1 MSAAWP
7 HIPVLRDEVVA
18 ALAPRDGEVFVD
30 CTLGMGG
37 HTEALLQAAD
47 CTVIGVDRD
56 PAALQ
61 IAQSRLSAF
70 GARFRPVHGSFGD
83 LAEILAEHGAWGV
96 DREGGSGVDGI
107 LADLG
112 VSSLQL
118 DTPGR
123 GFSFRAAGPL
133 DMRMDTSAGQ
143 RAADLLNHW
152 DESQLGTCIAS
163 LGEERHAR
171 RVARLI
177 VQGRPWSDTLVLA
190 EAIAAAIPGGRAS
203 RIHPA
208 TRTFQAIRIA
218 VNDELGQLERLLP
231 VAVEHLLPGGRLAII
246 SFHSLEDRIVKR
258 FCARESGRDA
268 ERDPYGNPVGTPRL
282 ARLASITPSPDDP
295 NPRSRS
301 ARLRTAVR
309 L

>member
-1 MSAAWP
+1 MSRWP
-7 HIPVLRDEVVA
+7 HIPVLLSEVVT
-18 ALAPRDGEVFVD
+18 ALAPKSGEVLVD

-37 HTEALLQAAD
+37 HSEALLQAAD

-56 PAALQ
+56 VQALQ
-61 IAQSRLSAF
+61 IARERLAPF
-70 GARFRPVHGSFGD
+70 GDRFIPVHGAFGD
-83 LAEILAEHGAWGV
+83 LAEILSQQV
-96 DREGGSGVDGI
+96 DRLGSSGVDAV

-143 RAADLLNHW
+143 AAADLLNHW
-152 DESQLGTCIAS
+152 DESQLATCIAS
-163 LGEERHAR
+163 QGEERHAR
-171 RVARLI
+171 RIARLI
-177 VQGRPWSDTLVLA
+177 VQGRPWTDTLALA
-190 EAIAAAIPGGRAS
+190 DAIAAAVPGGRSS

-208 TRTFQAIRIA
+208 TRTFQALRIS

-231 VAVEHLLPGGRLAII
+231 AATAHLRPGGRLAII

-258 FCARESGRDA
+258 FLAKESGRDA
-268 ERDPYGNPVGTPRL
+268 ERDPYGNPLGTPRL
-282 ARLASITPSPDDP
+282 SRLSSVTSSPDDP
-295 NPRSRS
+295 NPRARS

-309 L
+309 LS